1 MRKPRSIK
9 DRDWPIYQAGV
20 KEGRYQMR
28 MEVLEWFRPFFMD
41 YTNDRD
47 GKLYEA
53 IKFILQRLSS
63 HMHFNETQIVNRERE
78 EKLAQDPVEPP
89 TDEEVKT
96 AIKRFRD
103 SDSE

>member
-9 DRDWPIYQAGV
+9 DRDWPLYQAGV
-20 KEGRYQMR
+20 KEGRLQMR

-53 IKFILQRLSS
+53 IKFILQRLSA
-63 HMHFNETQIVNRERE
+63 HLKFAEDQIKDRELQ
-78 EKLAQDPVEPP
+78 EKIAQEKVTPP
-89 TDEEVKT
+89 TEEEVKT